1 MPLTVRCAAVTLL
14 AVTPLAAQSAPLW
27 RYTATAAVSFF
38 QVTPLGNVVVATA
51 DGLVGLDPDSGT
63 VIWTRDDL
71 KDLDRPSYAAIRQSP
86 FATVQVGERFEL
98 IDLVTGAS
106 RWSTPPSAD
115 LEPYLPIPERGLI
128 LAYGSTDSLEHI
140 LVAFDLGTGAVR
152 WERAQPFNL
161 GKDSVGPERALWV
174 SDSTFMLYVPK
185 HGPVL
190 LHAGTGEWLW
200 GADKLQGWGSLPLL
214 GAPTWLRGGTMV
226 LGDSVVYVVRENRLH
241 ALRTRDGAPIW
252 AQSPRLPTSVAQL
265 ALTPRGIV
273 VFGRT
278 GPGKPW
284 LRLIDP
290 ATGESR
296 WSKRFGGL
304 LNDAPEV
311 TPFVAAERHVYIAV
325 NDKLVAVSLEDGST
339 TEVARV
345 EFKGG
350 EHPFRLERRGDELL
364 LIGNQNLMLLDST
377 GAERY
382 HTYHPAPGRSTLA
395 NVGLGVLAV
404 VANAASLAASALS
417 TMDPASRSGSAPD
430 LWFPDLGKRY
440 TASEQARNYVY
451 SVAHE
456 EDSTGHKRPVFLRLH
471 KDDGRVAGRVWLEE
485 KRPEYQLDPIT
496 GTLYVRDGREILAF
510 KF

>member
-27 RYTATAAVSFF
+27 RYAATAPVSFF

-71 KDLDRPSYAAIRQSP
+71 RNLEPASYVAIRQSP
-86 FATVQVGERFEL
+86 FATVQVGERVEL
-98 IDLVTGAS
+98 IDLVTGAT
-106 RWSTPPSAD
+106 RWSTPPWAD
-115 LEPYLPIPERGLI
+115 LEPYLPIPERGLL
-128 LAYGSTDSLEHI
+128 LAYGSNDSLEHV
-140 LVAFDLGTGAVR
+140 LVALDLETGGVR

-161 GKDSVGPERALWV
+161 GKDSVGPQPALWV
-174 SDSTFMLYVPK
+174 SDTTFLLYIPG

-190 LHAGTGEWLW
+190 MHAGTGEWLW

-214 GAPTWLRGGTMV
+214 GVPAWVRGGAML
-226 LGDSVVYVVRENRLH
+226 LGDSVVYVSLDNRLH

-252 AQSPRLPTSVAQL
+252 AKSPRLPTSVAQL
-265 ALTPRGIV
+265 ELTPRGIFV
-273 VFGRT
+273 LGRT
-278 GPGKPW
+278 RPAPW

-304 LNDAPEV
+304 LKDAPEV
-311 TPFVAAERHVYIAV
+311 TSFVVAEGHVYIAV
-325 NDKLVAVSLEDGST
+325 NEKLVAVSLEDGST

-350 EHPFRLERRGDELL
+350 EHPFLLERRGPGLL
-364 LIGNQNLMLLDST
+364 LIGNQNLMLVDST

-417 TMDPASRSGSAPD
+417 TMDPASRSGSYSG

-440 TASEQARNYVY
+440 AASEQARNYVY

-471 KDDGRVAGRVWLEE
+471 KDDGAVDGRVWLEE

-496 GTLYVRDGREILAF
+496 GMLYVRDGREILAF
-510 KF
+510 QF